1 MARCGRCGLF
11 AQYPGD
17 FSEKKYS
24 GMCLWY
30 QLRLPE
36 DEVWEQRK
44 CAEFFER
51 IPNWTS
57 HQHWAYATRHDD
69 LGRSWRASKR
79 ALFFS
84 VGALALSITSLVL
97 RLSNN

>member
-17 FSEKKYS
+17 FSEKKYA

-30 QLRLPE
+30 RIRLPE

-44 CAEFFER
+44 CAQFFER

-57 HQHWAYATRHDD
+57 QQHWSYATRHDD
-69 LGRSWRASKR
+69 LGRSWHASRR
-79 ALFFS
+79 ALTFS
-84 VGALALSITSLVL
+84 LFSLVL
-97 RLSNN
+97 SAAGLAFKFI